1 MKHAGRRIAVLISAT
16 ALNKA
21 MKRAGLFLAISLLA
35 AWPALAQSQRTS
47 LADRVLALEQKN
59 ATQTQTAGQANVE
72 LLNRSVQMQDEIR
85 SLRATIEQLQNELEQ
100 ARQRN
105 REQYI
110 DMDSRVSALE
120 QGGTAAKPAA
130 TPTAAPSTAAVKT
143 AAAASAGEN
152 AEYQTAYQRL
162 IKQGDAAGAAQLFQA
177 FLQRYPDSALAPN
190 AWYWLGESYYINRE
204 FALALKSFELLVQRF
219 ESSNKTPDAALKAAY
234 CQLELGQ
241 AANGRQQL
249 EQVIARYPS
258 HPVAELARS
267 RLRGLN
273 LGQ

>member
-35 AWPALAQSQRTS
+35 ACPALAQSQRTS

-59 ATQTQTAGQANVE
+59 AAQSQTAGQANVE

-85 SLRATIEQLQNELEQ
+85 SLRASIEQLQNELEQ

-110 DMDSRVSALE
+110 DMDSRVNALE
-120 QGGTAAKPAA
+120 QGGTGAKPVATPAPVPSAAVVKPAA
-130 TPTAAPSTAAVKT
+130 AST
-143 AAAASAGEN
+143 GEN
-152 AEYQTAYQRL
+152 ADYQAAYQRL
-162 IKQGDAAGAAQLFQA
+162 IKQGDAAGAAQLFQS

-204 FALALKSFELLVQRF
+204 FALALKSFELLGQRY
-219 ESSNKTPDAALKAAY
+219 EASGKTPDAALKAAY
-234 CQLELGQ
+234 CQIELGQ
-241 AANGRQQL
+241 TAKGRQQL
-249 EQVIARYPS
+249 EQVIARYPN

>member
-1 MKHAGRRIAVLISAT
+1 MKHAGWLLT
-16 ALNKA
+16 
-21 MKRAGLFLAISLLA
+21 MSLMT

-59 ATQTQTAGQANVE
+59 ASQSQTAGQANVE

-110 DMDSRVSALE
+110 DMESRVSALE
-120 QGGTAAKPAA
+120 QSVTAVKPAITPAVTPLAA
-130 TPTAAPSTAAVKT
+130 TTKPV
-143 AAAASAGEN
+143 ASAVSAEN

-162 IKQGDAAGAAQLFQA
+162 IKQGDAAGAAQLFQD

-204 FALALKSFELLVQRF
+204 FTLALKSFELLIERF
-219 ESSNKTPDAALKAAY
+219 ASSNKTPDAALKAAY
-234 CQLELGQ
+234 CQIELGQ
-241 AANGRQQL
+241 SAEGRQQL
-249 EQVIARYPS
+249 QQVIARYPT

>member
-35 AWPALAQSQRTS
+35 ACPALAQSQRTS

-59 ATQTQTAGQANVE
+59 AAQSQTAGQANVE

-85 SLRATIEQLQNELEQ
+85 SLRASIEQLQNELEQ

-110 DMDSRVSALE
+110 DMDSRVNALE
-120 QGGTAAKPAA
+120 QGGTGAKPVATPAPVPSAAVVKPAA
-130 TPTAAPSTAAVKT
+130 AST
-143 AAAASAGEN
+143 GEN
-152 AEYQTAYQRL
+152 ADYQAAYQRL
-162 IKQGDAAGAAQLFQA
+162 IKQGDAAGAAQLFQS

-204 FALALKSFELLVQRF
+204 FALALKSFELLGQRY
-219 ESSNKTPDAALKAAY
+219 EASGKTPDAALKAAY
-234 CQLELGQ
+234 CQIELGQ
-241 AANGRQQL
+241 TAKGRQQL
-249 EQVIARYPS
+249 EQVIARYPN

-267 RLRGLN
+267 RLRGLS

>member
-1 MKHAGRRIAVLISAT
+1 
-16 ALNKA
+16 
-21 MKRAGLFLAISLLA
+21 MKRAGLFLAMSLLA
-35 AWPALAQSQRTS
+35 AWPVLAQSQRTS
-47 LADRVLALEQKN
+47 LAERVSALEQKS
-59 ATQTQTAGQANVE
+59 ASQTQTAGQANVE

-85 SLRATIEQLQNELEQ
+85 TLRASIEQLQNELEQ

-120 QGGTAAKPAA
+120 QGGTAAKPAITTA
-130 TPTAAPSTAAVKT
+130 AAPSAAAVKP

-162 IKQGDAAGAAQLFQA
+162 IKQGDAAGSAQLFQT

-204 FALALKSFELLVQRF
+204 FALALKSFELLAQRF
-219 ESSNKTPDAALKAAY
+219 EASGKTPDAALKAAY
-234 CQLELGQ
+234 CQIELGQ
-241 AANGRQQL
+241 TAKGRQQL
-249 EQVIARYPS
+249 EQVIVRYPN

-267 RLRGLN
+267 RLRGLS

>member
-1 MKHAGRRIAVLISAT
+1 
-16 ALNKA
+16 

-35 AWPALAQSQRTS
+35 AWPVLAQSQRTS
-47 LADRVLALEQKN
+47 LAERVTVLEQKS
-59 ATQTQTAGQANVE
+59 ASQTQTAGQANVE

-85 SLRATIEQLQNELEQ
+85 SLRASIEQLQNELEQ

-120 QGGTAAKPAA
+120 QGGTAAKPATTLA
-130 TPTAAPSTAAVKT
+130 TSPAVAVKPVT
-143 AAAASAGEN
+143 SAGAGEN
-152 AEYQTAYQRL
+152 ADYQTAYQRL
-162 IKQGDAAGAAQLFQA
+162 IKQGDAASAAQMFQA

-204 FALALKSFELLVQRF
+204 FALALKSFELLAQRF
-219 ESSNKTPDAALKAAY
+219 EASGKTPDAALKAAY
-234 CQLELGQ
+234 CQIELGQ
-241 AANGRQQL
+241 TAKGRQQL
-249 EQVIARYPS
+249 EQVIVRYPN

-267 RLRGLN
+267 RLRGLS